1 MCKWLEI
8 FLFLTFKFYEFF
20 NNADI
25 QFTLVPMLYEPRFFY
40 NTFLNTKLITLVYY
54 RNDWIIRKKACVVY
68 RLECSE
74 IMWKIISFNESL
86 LHRKKNNM
94 CVDLYR
100 SIFRLKPIKS
110 RKNINF
116 LRLQE

>member
-68 RLECSE
+68 RSECSE

-86 LHRKKNNM
+86 LHRKKKKKQHV
-94 CVDLYR
+94 C
-100 SIFRLKPIKS
+100 
-110 RKNINF
+110 
-116 LRLQE
+116 